1 MNPTTFTRLSPRE
14 AFTMIGCRYDGGMKM
29 VRTGKL
35 DGTYYR
41 IGRRVIFIEEKLVQW
56 QEKQIEEFKK
66 TAR

>member
-1 MNPTTFTRLSPRE
+1 
-14 AFTMIGCRYDGGMKM
+14 MIGCRYDGGMKM